1 MRRVTPRRATVRP
14 RGYTLVELMV
24 ALAIFGILAAVGIPR
39 MSDWMMATKA
49 GAATEFYLEGF
60 STARRE
66 AISRNAASRII
77 LSQNSANGQLDWQVD
92 VCYPTLDLGCNGAT
106 DNWSSTS
113 AAADGDPLGSAGF
126 RSLRR
131 DAGNL
136 PAVSVIA
143 PSTLPVGSYAV
154 YYTPLGWVDTSQT
167 RLTLT
172 PGASAGT
179 HVRASAI
186 DITLAGM
193 ASRCDPTL
201 SAPDSRS
208 CPP

>member
-1 MRRVTPRRATVRP
+1 MRRPLAG

-24 ALAIFGILAAVGIPR
+24 ALAIFGILLAVGIPQ
-39 MSDWMMATKA
+39 MSDWKMATKA
-49 GAATEFYLEGF
+49 GAATEFYMEGF

-77 LSQNSANGQLDWQVD
+77 LSQNGANGQLDWQVD
-92 VCYPTLDLGCNGAT
+92 VCYPTLDSGCNAST

-113 AAADGDPLGSAGF
+113 AAAEADPLGTDGYK
-126 RSLRR
+126 SLRR

-154 YYTPLGWVDTSQT
+154 YYTPVGWVDTAQTSRLT

-172 PGASAGT
+172 PGAAAAT
-179 HVRASAI
+179 NIHASAI
-186 DITLAGM
+186 AITLAGM
-193 ASRCDPTL
+193 PNRCDPTV
-201 SAPDSRS
+201 SVPDSRS